1 MVFFKSKKNS
11 IISDYFNLL
20 EDIGNLKSN
29 NMYDVALYSEY
40 LEIKN
45 LLGSVKLKYEQITDV
60 YYGNQEEIIKKDKS
74 IIGRAVIGGLLLGGV
89 GSIVGAIS
97 GIGEK
102 TKKVNRKVFIISY
115 TSSSG
120 NDAFILFED
129 TRLYKG
135 DKVANKLKELC
146 NIQDIAKDSTEFL

>member
-1 MVFFKSKKNS
+1 
-11 IISDYFNLL
+11 
-20 EDIGNLKSN
+20 
-29 NMYDVALYSEY
+29 MYDVALYSEY

-74 IIGRAVIGGLLLGGV
+74 IIRRAIIGGLLLGGV
-89 GSIVGAIS
+89 GSMVGAIS

-135 DKVANKLKELC
+135 DKVANKLKELF
-146 NIQDIAKDSTEFL
+146 NIQDIAKDSTKFL